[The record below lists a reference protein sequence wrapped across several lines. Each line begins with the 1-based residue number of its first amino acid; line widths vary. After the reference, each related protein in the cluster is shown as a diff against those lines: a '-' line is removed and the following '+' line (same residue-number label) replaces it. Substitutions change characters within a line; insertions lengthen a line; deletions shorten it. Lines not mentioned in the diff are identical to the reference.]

1 MEVKDGKEVGAVK
14 VIPIDGCYLRAR
26 HERLL
31 GYKRKTANAFRA
43 ARVTNK
49 SKGTPSTFTPRRR
62 ADADEKCLKILVFV
76 PHAETLDRAPASE
89 PVMHRS

>member
-49 SKGTPSTFTPRRR
+49 SKGTPSTFTPRQR
-62 ADADEKCLKILVFV
+62 AYAGEN
-76 PHAETLDRAPASE
+76 H
-89 PVMHRS
+89 